1 MSDSHPAPPPQPVPD
16 NEPGP
21 ERASDA
27 ESSAPFPHE
36 RGSAT
41 PKAREATSVGAN
53 EHSAGPPQASSAPFP
68 DERGSA
74 PPKAREATSA
84 GANNTWVVPRKWA
97 LLVAAL
103 AAAGLLASG
112 LLWQKLGN
120 IQEELARRSTES
132 GAQAIEART
141 LARQAQEGTR
151 ELSARLALQ
160 ETRISEV
167 SLQRTQLE
175 ELMQSLSRSRD
186 ENLVVDM
193 ESALR
198 LAQQQAQLTGSAEP
212 LLAALKSAEQRL
224 ARAAQPRLNPL
235 QRAISRDMDRIKAA
249 SLTDVPVLLLKLD
262 ELVRLAD
269 DLPLAN
275 AMVAAAPSRSANGL
289 NGPAAAASAPHAG
302 ASAPQPSWLVFD
314 RLVLNTWAQ
323 RTMDNLRDEARK
335 LLRVSRIEQPEA
347 ALLSPEQSFFLRE
360 NLKLKLL
367 NARLGLLSRQT
378 ETARADLLSANAWLG
393 KYFDPASRKTQVAA
407 QLLQQV
413 QGQLKTSE
421 LPRLDETMSAL
432 ATAAAG
438 R

>member
-1 MSDSHPAPPPQPVPD
+1 MSDSHPTPPQVP
-16 NEPGP
+16 EP
-21 ERASDA
+21 DA
-27 ESSAPFPHE
+27 PRS
-36 RGSAT
+36 
-41 PKAREATSVGAN
+41 GALALQG
-53 EHSAGPPQASSAPFP
+53 EHHSRP
-68 DERGSA
+68 DVWQLPG
-74 PPKAREATSA
+74 
-84 GANNTWVVPRKWA
+84 KWA

-103 AAAGLLASG
+103 AAAGLLTSG
-112 LLWQKLGN
+112 LLWQKLGT
-120 IQEELARRSTES
+120 IQEELARRSTDS

-141 LARQAQEGTR
+141 LARAAQEGTR

-212 LLAALKSAEQRL
+212 LLGALKSSEQRL

-235 QRAISRDMDRIKAA
+235 QRAIARDMDRIKAA
-249 SLTDVPVLLLKLD
+249 SLTDVPVLLIKLD
-262 ELVRLAD
+262 ELVRMAD
-269 DLPLAN
+269 ELPMAN
-275 AMVAAAPSRSANGL
+275 GLTGGAALVDNAVRPAAPVPGAAAPL
-289 NGPAAAASAPHAG
+289 AG
-302 ASAPQPSWLVFD
+302 ASAAGKPSLLAWD
-314 RLVLNTWAQ
+314 RLSLHAWLQ
-323 RTMDNLRDEARK
+323 RTLDGLREEAHK
-335 LLRVSRIEQPEA
+335 LLRVSRIDQPEA

-360 NLKLKLL
+360 NLKLRLL

-378 ETARADLLSANAWLG
+378 DTARADLVSANAWLV
-393 KYFDPASRKTQVAA
+393 KYFDPAARKTQMAQ
-407 QLLQQV
+407 QLLAQV

-421 LPRLDETMSAL
+421 LPRLDETMAAL